1 MNRKNIQL
9 LALARQGDAAARC
22 EVGRSYLL
30 GVNGFPHHVK
40 TGIEYLTHDSL
51 RGSAHAARIVC
62 ESLPLQQIIELDVVE
77 LLARAAL
84 TGSAVA
90 KVKLAVWLLTEG
102 RDPGEAMSH
111 LSSAAASGHLAAM
124 RALRSLQTAATRK
137 SPLRAALTALGSSD
151 DMDVGAIALV
161 AARSARDASDLDR
174 LLQALDVALSLRP
187 ADPAALD
194 EHIVAAVQTAE
205 QMTRGVAPLTPAVL
219 EASLDR
225 RAHQGDGWAA
235 YALGRALCGIECGAI
250 APEALVATGAVRR
263 GTALLFRA
271 ADAGH
276 SDAWMHL
283 YRLLTDQKL
292 SVANAQM
299 ARFCLEKAAAQGVRQ
314 AQTKLGALMLRS
326 AATLA
331 DSEQAITWLH
341 EAATQGDTHA
351 RQLLASLHLK
361 VSGSEAQARAAVE
374 QMRRDHPWLAMR
386 MQLARDFGLTKLE
399 ALCVDPVEGMR
410 PWGLVVGRNPFIA
423 QSRRS
428 QPRAIPAMT
437 PAALEHLRR
446 MAMMFSQLGHDAA
459 VAEGDARRRSLVQRR
474 AFARLE
480 LDESMFFANASS
492 SLLDTL
498 RQGSRWAF
506 RAKTQLQLALAA

>member
-1 MNRKNIQL
+1 MQRKNIQL
-9 LALARQGDAAARC
+9 LALARQGDPAARC
-22 EVGRSYLL
+22 EAGRSYLL

-40 TGIEYLTHDSL
+40 TGIEHLTHDSL
-51 RGSAHAARIVC
+51 RGNAQAARIVC
-62 ESLPLQQIIELDVVE
+62 ESLPLQQIIQFDLVE
-77 LLARAAL
+77 LLAQAAV

-90 KVKLAVWLLTEG
+90 KVKFAVWLLTEG
-102 RDPGEAMSH
+102 RDRGEAMSQ
-111 LSSAAASGHLAAM
+111 LSAAAASGHLGAM
-124 RALRSLQTAATRK
+124 RALRSLQAAATTR

-151 DMDVGAIALV
+151 DMDVAEIALV
-161 AARSARDASDLDR
+161 AARSAREASDLDR

-194 EHIVAAVQTAE
+194 ELIVAAVRSAE
-205 QMTRGVAPLTPAVL
+205 LMERSVAPLTPTVL

-235 YALGRALCGIECGAI
+235 YTLGRALCGIECGGI
-250 APEALVATGAVRR
+250 APEALVAASAVRR

-276 SDAWMHL
+276 SDAWMQL

-292 SVANAQM
+292 SVANSQL

-326 AATLA
+326 AVTLA

-341 EAATQGDTHA
+341 EAATQDDAHA
-351 RQLLASLHLK
+351 RELLASLHLK
-361 VSGSEAQARAAVE
+361 VSGSEAQARVAVE
-374 QMRRDHPWLAMR
+374 QVRRDHPWLAMR

-399 ALCVDPVEGMR
+399 ALCVDPVDGLR
-410 PWGLVVGRNPFIA
+410 PWGLVVGKNPFIA

-428 QPRAIPAMT
+428 QPRAIPAVT
-437 PAALEHLRR
+437 PAALDHLRR

-474 AFARLE
+474 AFARLA
-480 LDESMFFANASS
+480 LDERMFFANASS
-492 SLLDTL
+492 SELDTL

-506 RAKTQLQLALAA
+506 HAKRQLQLALAA